1 MKPTLLCL
9 AAGLVVVPLVLHGLM
24 RETPVHARSI
34 MISSDCLA
42 NSGVPDAFGPGSTVG
57 MVFVRA
63 GKLHPDSAGWRP
75 ADWIAGQSGQTG
87 AFWMD
92 RTEVTNAQFA
102 AFVQATGYVTDAEKE
117 GAGAVFRAPLP
128 AQSTRLEGDWWQWTE
143 GADWRRPEGRQS
155 VRRASPN
162 EPVVLVTYADAQAYA
177 AWLGRDLPTEAEWE
191 LAAGGGGTPELLER
205 ELGEPRDPG
214 GRPVANYWQGIFPN
228 LNTKE
233 DGYATLAPVGCFP
246 VNGYGLYDMI
256 GNVWEMTSD
265 RFSGAFQP
273 HGQGEPSAAGQVG
286 DAAASGADMRVIKGG
301 SFLCAADYCQR
312 YRSTARH
319 PQDASLPTSHVG
331 FRTVLR
337 SSSSTGLRP

>member
-24 RETPVHARSI
+24 REAPAHARSN
-34 MISSDCLA
+34 MISGVCLA
-42 NSGVPDAFGPGSTVG
+42 NSGVPDAFGPGSTAG
-57 MVFVRA
+57 MVFVPA
-63 GKLHPDSAGWRP
+63 GKLHPDSAARR
-75 ADWIAGQSGQTG
+75 AAGSVAGESGQIG

-117 GAGAVFRAPLP
+117 GAGAVFRAPQP
-128 AQSTRLEGDWWQWTE
+128 AQPTRLEGDWWQWIE
-143 GADWRRPEGRQS
+143 GADWRRPEGRHTA
-155 VRRASPN
+155 RGASPN

-191 LAAGGGGTPELLER
+191 FAAGGGGTPELLGR
-205 ELGEPRDPG
+205 EPRDPA
-214 GRPVANYWQGIFPN
+214 GRPVANYWQGIFPD
-228 LNTKE
+228 LNTNE
-233 DGYATLAPVGCFP
+233 DGYAALAPVGCFP
-246 VNGYGLYDMI
+246 VNGYGLSDMI

-265 RFSGAFQP
+265 RFSGEFQA
-273 HGQGEPSAAGQVG
+273 HGQGEPLAAGRSG
-286 DAAASGADMRVIKGG
+286 DAAAPGADMRVIKGG
-301 SFLCAADYCQR
+301 SFLCAANYCQR

-337 SSSSTGLRP
+337 TPSSTGSRP